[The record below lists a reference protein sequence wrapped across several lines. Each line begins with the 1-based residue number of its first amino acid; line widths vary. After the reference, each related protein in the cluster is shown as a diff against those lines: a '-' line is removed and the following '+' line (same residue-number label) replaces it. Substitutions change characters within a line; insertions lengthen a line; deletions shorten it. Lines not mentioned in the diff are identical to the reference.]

1 MISPQKAWLE
11 PDIGVGGMSRTSCNT
26 CEIADKLQKVHLG
39 GHGEAT
45 RMTSRRARI
54 KSRWSV
60 RVRRRRVSCTLHP
73 CLATCEAFCSRA
85 RTWLALPPQLRTVWI
100 RACLGASWGSSLPS
114 CNSLESELARFTA
127 SRPRTSQTSKPNLS
141 LTIIRLYYDLLDL

>member
-11 PDIGVGGMSRTSCNT
+11 PDVGVGGMSRTSCNT

-60 RVRRRRVSCTLHP
+60 RVRRRRVRLHASPVLGYLRGFLQSCTYMARSASTAAYRMDPRLP
-73 CLATCEAFCSRA
+73 GSKLGFLLAKLPFSGKRA
-85 RTWLALPPQLRTVWI
+85 RRIHSIQ
-100 RACLGASWGSSLPS
+100 ASYKSDEQAQP
-114 CNSLESELARFTA
+114 
-127 SRPRTSQTSKPNLS
+127 
-141 LTIIRLYYDLLDL
+141 LLDCNPSIP

>member
-1 MISPQKAWLE
+1 MGRSLGSGSLQMISPQKAWLE
-11 PDIGVGGMSRTSCNT
+11 PDVGVGGMSRTSCNT

-60 RVRRRRVSCTLHP
+60 RVRRRRVRLHASP
-73 CLATCEAFCSRA
+73 RLPGSKLGFLLAKLPFSGKRA
-85 RTWLALPPQLRTVWI
+85 RRIHSIQ
-100 RACLGASWGSSLPS
+100 ASYKSDEQAQP
-114 CNSLESELARFTA
+114 
-127 SRPRTSQTSKPNLS
+127 
-141 LTIIRLYYDLLDL
+141 LLDCNPSIP